1 VLHPRLANPAHHDF
15 IHDLFASRGL
25 QPVFLERDIAFDLSY
40 RSITEDAAVGR
51 STAARLPHD
60 LRWIP
65 LAEPV
70 TVTVAL
76 VLPAS
81 DQADTAQRFEE
92 VALAPP
98 MRTNG

>member
-1 VLHPRLANPAHHDF
+1 MH
-15 IHDLFASRGL
+15 
-25 QPVFLERDIAFDLSY
+25 PVFLERDIAFDLSY
-40 RSITEDAAVGR
+40 RSITEDAAVAVVGR

-81 DQADTAQRFEE
+81 DQPATAQRFEE
-92 VALAPP
+92 VALAHADAHEWLTRRPS
-98 MRTNG
+98 R